1 MLKLQTTCA
10 RDTRR
15 RAYETPPSSLTAL
28 TFATL
33 RTAS

>member
-1 MLKLQTTCA
+1 MLKPQTTEV

-15 RAYETPPSSLTAL
+15 RAYETPPTPLTAL